1 MEVKTIR
8 TIDAAL
14 LNIMERL
21 VVDVR
26 VVQHGFGRDTSD
38 VQARPAEGTTLLYAR
53 GLREKQP

>member
-1 MEVKTIR
+1 MEVKTTR
-8 TIDAAL
+8 TINAAL

-38 VQARPAEGTTLLYAR
+38 VQARPAKGTTLLYTR
-53 GLREKQP
+53 GLREEKL